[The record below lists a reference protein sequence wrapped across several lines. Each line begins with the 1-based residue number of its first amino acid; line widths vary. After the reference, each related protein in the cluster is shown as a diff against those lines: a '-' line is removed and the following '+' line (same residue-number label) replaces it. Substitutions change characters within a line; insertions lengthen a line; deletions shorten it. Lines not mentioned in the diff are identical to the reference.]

1 MPSPFVSHS
10 FTTRE
15 LMFSAC
21 LHLFDCVRHCMHQF
35 VLSPHG
41 PYFVSHLMAF
51 CFYIKLAAGDGV
63 RWWVLRFFW
72 VWYCSTYRLR
82 GGLTMTI
89 CCRRGYTDVCCR
101 ACLADTK
108 DMSRQWFLFGMF
120 TCMAEGGTEVPP
132 KRMYVIAMPGAS
144 RSGVFI
150 ETCHNVVS

>member
-1 MPSPFVSHS
+1 MPSPFDSHS

-89 CCRRGYTDVCCR
+89 CCRRGYTDVGCR
-101 ACLADTK
+101 C
-108 DMSRQWFLFGMF
+108 
-120 TCMAEGGTEVPP
+120 VP
-132 KRMYVIAMPGAS
+132 G
-144 RSGVFI
+144 
-150 ETCHNVVS
+150 

>member
-1 MPSPFVSHS
+1 MPSPFDSHS

-51 CFYIKLAAGDGV
+51 CFYIKLAAGAGV

-72 VWYCSTYRLR
+72 VWYCSTYRVR
-82 GGLTMTI
+82 GADDDHRLSSGLHRCRLQVRAWLTKKI
-89 CCRRGYTDVCCR
+89 CLGSGSCS
-101 ACLADTK
+101 ACLPAWQKRGTK
-108 DMSRQWFLFGMF
+108 
-120 TCMAEGGTEVPP
+120 VPL
-132 KRMYVIAMPGAS
+132 KHMYVIAMPGAS

-150 ETCHNVVS
+150 KPCHKVVS